1 MQDLQETLTKAGE
14 QILDFGVVKYG
25 KPVNYCVITS
35 GVAYYYQLYSR
46 EVYKKVGKIQFPTG
60 ILSRFPGWVRTTYV
74 VNALSVGAATVT
86 RDDHRTVIHVPKRT
100 LEWPEEELKA
110 LGAKALDKLGIQW
123 GGIATVEGTR
133 PFMYTRDT
141 EEWVPVSYFD
151 ELGEVIKTARRV
163 FGAEYSRMYVIQ
175 RLPLRGY
182 KFEYTK
188 FGRELTGLCRSNEAL
203 PHTEG
208 YLLRLEGRKKV
219 LNQKS

>member
-14 QILDFGVVKYG
+14 QILDFGVAKFG

-46 EVYKKVGKIQFPTG
+46 DVYKKVGKIQFPTG

-74 VNALSVGAATVT
+74 VDAFSVGNSIATE
-86 RDDHRTVIHVPKRT
+86 DDHRTIIHVPKRT
-100 LEWPEEELKA
+100 LEWPEEELQS
-110 LGAKALDKLGIQW
+110 LGVNALDKLGIQW

-133 PFMYTRDT
+133 PFTYTPNT
-141 EEWVPVSYFD
+141 EEWEPVPYFA
-151 ELGEVIKTARRV
+151 ELDDVIKTARRV

-175 RLPLRGY
+175 RLPRRGY
-182 KFEYTK
+182 KFELTK
-188 FGRELTGLCRSNEAL
+188 FGKELTGLRRGNEAIRY
-203 PHTEG
+203 TEG

-219 LNQKS
+219 LNQQS